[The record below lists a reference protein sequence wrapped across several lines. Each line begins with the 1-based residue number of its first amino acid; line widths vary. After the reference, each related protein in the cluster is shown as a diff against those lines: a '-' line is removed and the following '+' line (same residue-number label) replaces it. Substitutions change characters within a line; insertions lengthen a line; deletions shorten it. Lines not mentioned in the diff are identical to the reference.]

1 MFGLKGHMGKYD
13 QLDMEDIL
21 NNPDDSPNM
30 PRETVHAQ
38 LAKVYCLWINEI
50 CAEFNFVN
58 MLKVDVNCVT

>member
-1 MFGLKGHMGKYD
+1 
-13 QLDMEDIL
+13 MEDIL